1 MRRPSARIDWS
12 PSQTTP
18 ERPPVPWVRYG
29 FSAACFTVAVVL
41 LATIDYSDRGRYF
54 DPVRTYASN
63 VLPGAEGEHDLARL
77 KILTRCL
84 GYVRSN
90 YVDPART
97 NAAEMLLAALDNVER
112 TVPELLAVPEKDSS
126 GQLVGVEVRVG
137 KLSKSFDL
145 RKVTDLYKLSWKLLD
160 IFNFVTPALDGTS
173 VDSRTIEYAAVNGML
188 HTLDPHS
195 LLLTP
200 SVYREM
206 KTGTSG
212 QFGGLGIVLGT
223 REGKL
228 MVESVMEGS
237 PAQRAGIASGDIIA
251 QIEAESTVNM
261 SLSDAVERLR
271 GTPGTAV
278 VIWIDRRAFT
288 EPRRFRIVREN
299 ITLASVTSERLPGGI
314 GYARIKNFQQS
325 SGEDLKA
332 ALERLYAQQRADDGS
347 GLRGFVLD
355 LRDNPGG
362 LLDQAIEVSDLFV
375 SDGVIVTTVGSGSR
389 VREERVA
396 TRGGTY
402 ADLPLIVLVNG
413 GSASASEIVA
423 GALKNQNRALI
434 LGERTFGKGSVQVLY
449 DIDNIALKLTIAQY
463 LTPGDESIQGVGIA
477 PNIELVPLAATKE
490 WIHLSGDEPHGEATL
505 ANHLDGGAQRR
516 VSKSDV
522 RVHYLYDSDDD
533 VDFGRELARRLL
545 VDRHERAPS
554 TGDEAGSS
562 RSALAHARPTLSAV
576 EQEQMARLEKAL
588 GALNVDWSPRTKPE
602 SGEPKLEA
610 TLTISRGQEMAG
622 GDEPTVELVVK
633 NVGTAPVYQLFG
645 VTESGADAFAGIEMP
660 LGRIPPGETRRW
672 QARAS
677 LPKSVLT
684 QHVPVSVR
692 FWTGEAPFG
701 RVDAEGR
708 PPVVAETWVHVRGLP
723 RPRFEYAAFVD
734 DAGGNG
740 DGILNEGETVDVVV
754 TVRNV
759 GDGTA
764 EKTLV
769 TLKNRGSEETYIHQ
783 GRTFIPG
790 LGVGKDQ
797 TVRFRVEAKEGHP
810 AAGPELDIQIT
821 DTVLEERLTH
831 ALDLPYLPESGTAF
845 VASPARYA
853 SATDEV
859 PVRAG
864 ASPSARVVAMVPPRR
879 AFESDGHAGEFARV
893 NLPDGARGFIRRDR
907 LHAPPPDLAV
917 NALAVDHVSAVAQPR
932 IELGEG
938 LALDTVGTSIV
949 LEGRA
954 LFPNIDRGDSPDVYV
969 FRDQDKVFFDRQAI
983 EGRDVMTFRAE
994 VPLARGLNE
1003 LVVYA
1008 RAGRDLH
1015 AKHRLLVYRR

>member
-1 MRRPSARIDWS
+1 M
-12 PSQTTP
+12 
-18 ERPPVPWVRYG
+18 
-29 FSAACFTVAVVL
+29 L
-41 LATIDYSDRGRYF
+41 LAAVDYGDRGRYF
-54 DPVRTYASN
+54 DPKRTYASN
-63 VLPGAEGEHDLARL
+63 LLPGADGQHDLARL

-90 YVDPART
+90 YVDPTRT

-112 TVPELLAVPEKDSS
+112 TVPELLAEPENDSS

-137 KLSKSFDL
+137 NLTKSFDL

-160 IFNFVTPALDGTS
+160 IFDFVTPALNGTS
-173 VDSRTIEYAAVNGML
+173 VDYRTIEYAAVNGML

-223 REGKL
+223 RDGKL
-228 MVESVMEGS
+228 IVESVMEGS
-237 PAQRAGIASGDIIA
+237 PAQRAGIASSDVIA

-261 SLSDAVERLR
+261 SLSDVVERLR

-278 VIWIDRRAFT
+278 IIWIDRRAFT

-299 ITLASVTSERLPGGI
+299 ITLASVTSERLRGGI

-332 ALERLYAQQRADDGS
+332 ALERLYAEQRAVDGS

-477 PNIELVPLAATKE
+477 PNIELVPLAATQE
-490 WIHLSGDEPHGEATL
+490 WIHLSGEEPHGEQTL
-505 ANHLDGGAQRR
+505 QNHLDGGAQRR

-522 RVHYLYDSDDD
+522 RVHYLYDGDEK
-533 VDFGRELARRLL
+533 VDFARELARRLL
-545 VDRHERAPS
+545 VDRHEVAPS
-554 TGDEAGSS
+554 VGTESGSS
-562 RSALAHARPTLSAV
+562 RSALARARPTLMTV
-576 EQEQMARLEKAL
+576 EQEQIAKLEKAL
-588 GALNVDWSPRTKPE
+588 GALNVDWSPRTRPE

-610 TLTISRGQEMAG
+610 SLTISRGKEMAG

-633 NVGTAPVYQLFG
+633 NVGSAAVYQLFG
-645 VTESGADAFAGIEMP
+645 VTESGNEALSGLEMP

-672 QARAS
+672 QTRAS

-684 QHVPVSVR
+684 QHVPVEVR
-692 FWTGEAPFG
+692 FWAGEAPFG
-701 RVDAEGR
+701 RADSDGR
-708 PPVVAETWVHVRGLP
+708 PPVLAQAWVHMRGLP
-723 RPRFEYAAFVD
+723 RPRFEYSAIVD
-734 DAGGNG
+734 DAAGNG
-740 DGILNEGETVDVVV
+740 DGILNEGETVDIVVA
-754 TVRNV
+754 VRNV
-759 GDGTA
+759 GDGNA

-769 TLKNRGSEETYIHQ
+769 TLKNRGGEETYIHQ
-783 GRTFIPG
+783 GRTFISG
-790 LGVGKDQ
+790 LGVGKGQ
-797 TVRFRVEAKEGHP
+797 TVRFRVEAKAGHP
-810 AAGPELDIQIT
+810 ANGPELDIQIT

-831 ALDLPYLPESGTAF
+831 SLGLPYLHLTGTAF
-845 VASPARYA
+845 VASPARYV
-853 SATDEV
+853 SAAEDV
-859 PVRAG
+859 PVQAG
-864 ASPSARVVAMVPPRR
+864 ASPTARVVGVVPPGR
-879 AFESDGHAGEFARV
+879 AFESDGHAGDFARV
-893 NLPDGARGFIRRDR
+893 SLPDGAYGFVRRDR
-907 LHAPPPDLAV
+907 LHAPSQDVPV
-917 NALAVDHVSAVAQPR
+917 NALAVDRVNSISQPR
-932 IELGEG
+932 IELAEG
-938 LALDTVGTSIV
+938 LALDTHDESIV

-954 LFPNIDRGDSPDVYV
+954 LFPNIDVGDSPDVYV
-969 FRDQDKVFFDRQAI
+969 FRDQDKVFFKRQAV
-983 EGRDVMTFRAE
+983 EGLDVMSFRAD
-994 VPLARGLNE
+994 VPLELGLNE

-1015 AKHRLLVYRR
+1015 AKHRLVVYRR